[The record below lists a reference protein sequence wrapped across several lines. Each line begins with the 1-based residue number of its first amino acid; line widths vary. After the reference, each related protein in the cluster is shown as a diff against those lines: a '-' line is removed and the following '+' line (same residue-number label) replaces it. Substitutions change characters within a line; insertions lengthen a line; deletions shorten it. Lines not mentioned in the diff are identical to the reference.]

1 MKRAIATTLAL
12 ATFALPASADAG
24 GIDSTVFLAAIF
36 ALACFV
42 GYYVVWSVT
51 PALHTPL
58 MAVMNAISSVIV
70 VGALVAAAA
79 HGLSSEGWIAKILGA
94 IAVMLASVNIFGGF
108 LVTQRMLAMYKKKGQ

>member
-1 MKRAIATTLAL
+1 MKRALLTLVA
-12 ATFALPASADAG
+12 ASFALPAFADGG

-58 MAVMNAISSVIV
+58 MAVTNAISSVIV
-70 VGALVAAAA
+70 VGALVAAATV
-79 HGLSSEGWIAKILGA
+79 GLNSDNW
-94 IAVMLASVNIFGGF
+94 VTDSV
-108 LVTQRMLAMYKKKGQ
+108 QKSQ